1 MSTTAIVYE
10 KNLMDTTSRRDG
22 TVVNK
27 FTTGNIGDEAQAIF
41 DNLFSKN
48 GYNTET
54 HGMDIIDD
62 PDDGTTNEFE
72 RIFLL
77 LKHFEEETLQK
88 CLKYVSFCVFAW
100 GEAKTS

>member
-41 DNLFSKN
+41 DNLFLKN

-72 RIFLL
+72 RIERGWW
-77 LKHFEEETLQK
+77 KDRQT
-88 CLKYVSFCVFAW
+88 
-100 GEAKTS
+100 GEFKNRLELI